1 MDDLHA
7 AMRTL
12 GFKPK
17 HMTSIFSLLVAILLL
32 GNLQFGEADH
42 TDVSAYISNPP
53 VLDHVARL
61 LGISPEDLTQTL
73 TNKTSYVRKD
83 IYMSL
88 LNAEQSAAQ
97 RDYLVRDL
105 YAIFFAFIV
114 ETANHKI
121 APSLDPAPPTQIIL
135 LDQSGFQARGSTG
148 TGSMAFTGTIP
159 LVSALGQNGFDES
172 CINFADEVVHSYV
185 LRNVFEDAVGYN
197 SHMIGDGVSLPAIQT
212 LDNSACVEL
221 LRGAQLSEKV
231 SRKPGGILGV
241 MSKASSSYKSGKAG
255 DKKDDDML
263 QDLVAKFGVHASF
276 MASPNVGGPAD
287 RNFFGINHYAGNCS
301 YDVTGFVEKNT
312 DMLDSAF
319 VPLLRNSSDTFVSK
333 LLSGPSLAAEKHSK
347 DESIVV
353 QAQVSSHPLRQPT
366 SIISSD
372 GALSAAD
379 SEPSQ
384 LDSSKVYPVTT
395 QINHTLSTILAGLDR
410 THLWTI
416 SCIRPN
422 DSGSPNSFDKRRVKA
437 QIRYLLLPSS

>member
-1 MDDLHA
+1 
-7 AMRTL
+7 
-12 GFKPK
+12 
-17 HMTSIFSLLVAILLL
+17 MTGPPILEVIEFHLLL
-32 GNLQFGEADH
+32 PSTASPSSFQSYNEIRLPSILSEPHGPHPSPVKETQSRIAGTAKQVCFLFWMSVYICVFLTSFRLRRNPAREKRIILTFPH
-42 TDVSAYISNPP
+42 TFP
-53 VLDHVARL
+53 VLH
-61 LGISPEDLTQTL
+61 
-73 TNKTSYVRKD
+73 
-83 IYMSL
+83 
-88 LNAEQSAAQ
+88 
-97 RDYLVRDL
+97 
-105 YAIFFAFIV
+105 
-114 ETANHKI
+114 
-121 APSLDPAPPTQIIL
+121 
-135 LDQSGFQARGSTG
+135 
-148 TGSMAFTGTIP
+148 
-159 LVSALGQNGFDES
+159 
-172 CINFADEVVHSYV
+172 
-185 LRNVFEDAVGYN
+185 NVFEDAVGYN
-197 SHMIGDGVSLPAIQT
+197 SHMIGDGVSLPTIQT

-276 MASPNVGGPAD
+276 MASPNVGGTAD
-287 RNFFGINHYAGNCS
+287 RNLFGINHYAGNCS
-301 YDVTGFVEKNT
+301 YDVTGFVEKNN

-319 VPLLRNSSDTFVSK
+319 VSLLRNSSDTFVSK

-353 QAQVSSHPLRQPT
+353 QAQVSSRPLRQPT
-366 SIISSD
+366 SIISPD

-384 LDSSKVYPVTT
+384 LDSSKVYPITT
-395 QINHTLSTILAGLDR
+395 QLNHTLSTILAGLDR

-437 QIRYLLLPSS
+437 QIRSLLLPELVARRSTEYIADHELAKFCDRYVP